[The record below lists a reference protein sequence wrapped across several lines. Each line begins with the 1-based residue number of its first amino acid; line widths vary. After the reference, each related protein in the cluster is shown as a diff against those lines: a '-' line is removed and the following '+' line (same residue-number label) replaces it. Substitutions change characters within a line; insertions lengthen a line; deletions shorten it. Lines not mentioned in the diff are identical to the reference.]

1 MFRKMGQIT
10 RTSRFTDRELKI
22 MRPEFA
28 ALLKSIELIGNMVP
42 GAEDRQKLISSL
54 DQKTLSRSYV
64 LFIGRINS

>member
-1 MFRKMGQIT
+1 MHPA
-10 RTSRFTDRELKI
+10 FTGLQT
-22 MRPEFA
+22 
-28 ALLKSIELIGNMVP
+28 SIELRGTAIP